1 MINKENYSE
10 VLYIDLSHKKFWIK
24 NRKDL
29 FDKYIG
35 GTGVATQL
43 LHEECPENIDALS
56 EENPIIFAVGPFTG
70 VYPFASKTI
79 AMFKSPHTGD
89 IGESHA
95 GGRSAIAIKMAG
107 YGAIVIKG
115 KSDMPIYLVIKKRR
129 VEFRN
134 ANTLW
139 GMKSAFTVGDVIRA
153 NEKDPGMR
161 TIMRIGLAGE
171 KMVSY
176 AAVVTETYRHFGRM
190 GLGAVFGSKML
201 KGLMV
206 SGKRNIEVA
215 NKKEYVKTYKEI
227 YDKAVDSPVMKKYHD
242 LGTAGNIKA
251 LNLLG
256 ALPTN
261 NLQSATFANSEEISG
276 EHIAEN
282 FLGRRVACSHCPT
295 GCIHLAVLR
304 EPYEDEPYF
313 YKTTMV
319 GYDYELIYALGSMV
333 GLSDTEEMLKLIDLV
348 EKYCLDAMSAGVVLS
363 WATEAMQKKIISTV
377 DTDGVVFE
385 FGNLKGYMDAVDRIV
400 SQPNDFYKALAKG
413 ADFAARKYG
422 GLDYS
427 MTFGKNEMPGYHTG
441 VVGYLGFTIGAR
453 HSHLDNAGYSID
465 QNEMINSKPTAKEV
479 VDKLI
484 KEESLRQ
491 ILSSI
496 SICFFARGIYNVEL
510 ISKALHSVGVE
521 MSPEELMSKGR
532 EILKE
537 KYRFKVREGFAFE
550 KLTIPRRIFELK
562 APAGMID
569 ENFFNE
575 AMVYA
580 KEKLIT
586 SL

>member
-1 MINKENYSE
+1 
-10 VLYIDLSHKKFWIK
+10 
-24 NRKDL
+24 
-29 FDKYIG
+29 
-35 GTGVATQL
+35 
-43 LHEECPENIDALS
+43 
-56 EENPIIFAVGPFTG
+56 
-70 VYPFASKTI
+70 
-79 AMFKSPHTGD
+79 
-89 IGESHA
+89 
-95 GGRSAIAIKMAG
+95 
-107 YGAIVIKG
+107 
-115 KSDMPIYLVIKKRR
+115 
-129 VEFRN
+129 
-134 ANTLW
+134 
-139 GMKSAFTVGDVIRA
+139 
-153 NEKDPGMR
+153 
-161 TIMRIGLAGE
+161 
-171 KMVSY
+171 
-176 AAVVTETYRHFGRM
+176 
-190 GLGAVFGSKML
+190 
-201 KGLMV
+201 
-206 SGKRNIEVA
+206 
-215 NKKEYVKTYKEI
+215 
-227 YDKAVDSPVMKKYHD
+227 
-242 LGTAGNIKA
+242 
-251 LNLLG
+251 
-256 ALPTN
+256 
-261 NLQSATFANSEEISG
+261 
-276 EHIAEN
+276 
-282 FLGRRVACSHCPT
+282 
-295 GCIHLAVLR
+295 
-304 EPYEDEPYF
+304 
-313 YKTTMV
+313 MV

-465 QNEMINSKPTAKEV
+465 QNEMINSTPTAKEV